1 MSIFLILLAAG
12 ESKRLKSSVPKPY
25 ITVNKKKLLE
35 HALNSFRNFRAIKKT
50 VIVYNKKHKKH
61 LNKLNLKNIL
71 KITGGKTRQESTF
84 GALNKIKKMNCK
96 KVLIHDAARPFPSK
110 KIINEIIKKLRTNH
124 AVVPIIKV
132 IDATKRVKKKI
143 IFKNIKRNSLRF
155 SQTPQGF
162 TFKKIYEKHKKNI
175 NTLFD
180 DDSALFTDDGEKVVS
195 INGSKT
201 NLKITDKEDLDI
213 FKSLTKGKNYS
224 GIGFDVHRLVIGK
237 KLYLGGIK
245 IPFVLG
251 LKGHSDADPV
261 LHALIDSLLGACRL
275 GDIGKLFSDKNNK
288 YKNIRSTF
296 LLRKI
301 IELIK
306 SKNFSINNIDINI
319 IAQKPKVKKYS
330 KKMIQKISSLCEI
343 NPNEINNNIDV
354 VIDAKVPGAN
364 LIYPIPKKVTN
375 NKFILLIIFGYRGY
389 NLRCYRISFSN

>member
-12 ESKRLKSSVPKPY
+12 ESKRLKSTVPKPY
-25 ITVNKKKLLE
+25 ITVNNKKLLE
-35 HALNSFRNFRAIKKT
+35 HALNSFRDFRSIKKT

-61 LNKLNLKNIL
+61 LNKLNTKNTL
-71 KITGGKTRQESTF
+71 KIAGGKTRGESTF
-84 GALNKIKKMNCK
+84 KALKKIKKMNCK

-110 KIINEIIKKLRTNH
+110 KIINEIIKKLKTNH

-132 IDATKRVKKKI
+132 NDATKRVEKKI

-162 TFKKIYEKHKKNI
+162 TFKKIYEKHKKNM
-175 NTLFD
+175 NTIVD
-180 DDSALFTDDGEKVVS
+180 DDSALFTDDGEKVIS

-201 NLKITDKEDLDI
+201 NLKITDKQDLDI
-213 FKSLTKGKNYS
+213 FKSLIKGKSYS
-224 GIGFDVHRLVIGK
+224 GIGFDIHRLVKGR

-275 GDIGKLFSDKNNK
+275 GDIGKLFSDKNKK
-288 YKNIRSTF
+288 YKNIRSII
-296 LLRKI
+296 LLRKV

-319 IAQKPKVKKYS
+319 IAQKPKIKKYS
-330 KKMIQKISSLCEI
+330 KKMIQTISKLCEI
-343 NPNEINNNIDV
+343 NPNQINIKGKTTEKLGLIGKGKAIASE
-354 VIDAKVPGAN
+354 VIAS
-364 LIYPIPKKVTN
+364 VT
-375 NKFILLIIFGYRGY
+375 KDD
-389 NLRCYRISFSN
+389 